1 MKILFLNTNIGYGGA
16 SKMMANVAN
25 ILCQE
30 HEVSFL
36 TFRNNDIRQTLDN
49 RVTVIHNPLYTNSN
63 KVLELT
69 GQIKALHKYIK
80 MHNIEVVIA
89 FLHPSNYMAVLA
101 AKNTRAKVLLSERGD
116 PYSRRKNG
124 GAFIHFVEK
133 IIQHADAYIF
143 QSHEASLS
151 YPQRCRLKSLII
163 PNALPDINYPNYN
176 PDKINKRIICVARL
190 EIVQKRQDVLIRA
203 FALFCEQHND
213 YILQLVGD
221 GPDLDLIK
229 SLAIKHEISDRIE
242 FLGDRKD
249 VLDLLSKA
257 TMFVLCSDYEG
268 LPNALLEAMAV
279 GVPSISSD
287 YSPGGV
293 RSIIDDNENGFIVP
307 CDDEKALAEK
317 MIYLANHTD
326 IRYKFTCNSKVVFE
340 RFNQRIIDQK
350 WKNCIARLIMG
361 S

>member
-25 ILCQE
+25 ILCHE

-36 TFRNNDIRQTLDN
+36 TFRNNDIRQSLDN
-49 RVTVIHNPLYTNSN
+49 RIVVVHNKLYTNPH
-63 KVLELT
+63 KLLELS
-69 GQIKALHKYIK
+69 GQIKALHKYIES
-80 MHNIEVVIA
+80 NDIDVVIA

-101 AKNTRAKVLLSERGD
+101 AINTDAKVLLSERGD

-124 GAFIHFVEK
+124 GVFVHFVER

-143 QSHEASLS
+143 QSHEASLA
-151 YPQRCRLKSLII
+151 YPIRCRLKSLII
-163 PNALPDINYPNYN
+163 PNALPDIKYPNYN
-176 PDKINKRIICVARL
+176 PDLNNKRIICVARL
-190 EIVQKRQDVLIRA
+190 EIIQKRQDVLIRA
-203 FALFCEQHND
+203 FALFCEHYND

-221 GPDLDLIK
+221 GPDLDIIK
-229 SLAIKHEISDRIE
+229 ECADKCEVANRIE

-268 LPNALLEAMAV
+268 LPNALLEALAV
-279 GVPSISSD
+279 GVPCISTD

-293 RSIIDDNENGFIVP
+293 RSIIDDSNNGFIVP
-307 CDDEKALAEK
+307 CNDEKALADK
-317 MIYLANHTD
+317 MIFLADHLEVRD
-326 IRYKFTCNSKVVFE
+326 KFSQNSQVVFE
-340 RFNQRIIDQK
+340 RFNQKIIDQK
-350 WKNCIARLIMG
+350 WKTCIVRLVSG

>member
-36 TFRNNDIRQTLDN
+36 TFRNNDIRQSLDERIAVVHNTL
-49 RVTVIHNPLYTNSN
+49 YSNSH
-63 KVLELT
+63 KLLELS
-69 GQIKALHKYIK
+69 GQIRALHKYIK
-80 MHNIEVVIA
+80 TNNIEVVIA

-101 AKNTRAKVLLSERGD
+101 TMNTKAKVLLSERGD
-116 PYSRRKNG
+116 PFSRRRNG
-124 GAFIHFVEK
+124 GLFVHLVEK

-143 QSHEASLS
+143 QSHEASLA
-151 YPQRCRLKSLII
+151 YPKKCRLKSMII
-163 PNALPDINYPNYN
+163 PNALPEMNYPSYV
-176 PDKINKRIICVARL
+176 PDIDNKRIICVARL
-190 EIVQKRQDVLIRA
+190 EIIQKRQDVLIRA
-203 FALFCEQHND
+203 FALFCKQHND

-221 GPDLDLIK
+221 GPDLETLK
-229 SLAIKHEISDRIE
+229 ALAVKYEVATRIE

-249 VLDLLSKA
+249 VFDLLSKA

-268 LPNALLEAMAV
+268 LPNALLESLAI

-293 RSIIDDNENGFIVP
+293 RSIIDNFDNGFIVP
-307 CDDEKALAEK
+307 CNDENALAEK
-317 MIYLANHTD
+317 MIYLAEHSD
-326 IRYKFTCNSKVVFE
+326 IREKFTRNSKVVFD
-340 RFNQRIIDQK
+340 RFNPKIIDQK
-350 WKNCIARLIMG
+350 WKNCIAKLILG